1 VTGGSDVTSLLAAFG
16 RGDRNAAQALI
27 PLVYDDLRKIA
38 HRRRSGQANWQS
50 PGTTSLVHE
59 VYMNLAGKSTISWE
73 SRGQFY
79 YFASVA
85 MRNLLVDSAKRIH
98 TLKRGGG
105 QQIVPVEDDLLAPGD
120 RIEEILAIDVALD
133 RLEVEEQR
141 LARIVECRF
150 FGGLT
155 VEETAEALSTS
166 PATIKRGW
174 DTARTWLFKELKRN
188 EPPGANR

>member
-1 VTGGSDVTSLLAAFG
+1 VGLVTGGSDVTSLLAAFG

-59 VYMNLAGKSTISWE
+59 VYMN
-73 SRGQFY
+73 
-79 YFASVA
+79 
-85 MRNLLVDSAKRIH
+85 SAKRIH

-155 VEETAEALSTS
+155 VEETAEALSTT